1 MFKNVK
7 NNQRTKDAL
16 KLVQSYVKSLEESHL
31 NNLVIEKE
39 KPKEKPKEN
48 LQAISR
54 SQFKKV

>member
-39 KPKEKPKEN
+39 KPKEN
-48 LQAISR
+48 LQVISSR